1 MLDGRENFRECTAE
15 DVGYAGAVVLPGGT
29 DGFFSAARFLKRGPK
44 RFSISLSRCWSCP
57 EFIFAALEAS
67 SRPFLG

>member
-29 DGFFSAARFLKRGPK
+29 DGFFFRGT
-44 RFSISLSRCWSCP
+44 FSEKGTKALLDLSQSL
-57 EFIFAALEAS
+57 LEL
-67 SRPFLG
+67 P